1 MLYSKYFTMN
11 FFKKKEPQQ
20 PVQLAT
26 HTGNGIEELS
36 ELLERTLAV
45 EEENNRILKRMQ
57 IMGRFSFW
65 AKVVIWA
72 LILGVPV
79 FFFQPIVDFIK
90 SSAGENKALLG
101 IPSSEQVQQA
111 FDNYTTN

>member
-1 MLYSKYFTMN
+1 MN
-11 FFKKKEPQQ
+11 FFKKKEPLQ
-20 PVQLAT
+20 PVKPVPP
-26 HTGNGIEELS
+26 TGDGLEELS

-79 FFFQPIVDFIK
+79 FFFQPIVDFIQ
-90 SSAGENKALLG
+90 SSMGESSSLLG
-101 IPSSEQVQQA
+101 IPSSEQVQRA
-111 FDNYTTN
+111 FGGYTTN